1 MFGLGE
7 NLGGLGFTNT
17 EHLCYNNTGT
27 ARFVMF
33 FSDFFAFL
41 RQMQRNYK
49 ANASYFFKKFQK
61 RIKKFIAPPKKIQ
74 KINKNFQ

>member
-1 MFGLGE
+1 MFGSE
-7 NLGGLGFTNT
+7 KNLGGLGFTNI

-49 ANASYFFKKFQK
+49 ANASYFFEKISKKNEKKFKDPQ
-61 RIKKFIAPPKKIQ
+61 KKFKKNQ
-74 KINKNFQ
+74 